1 MAITDKK
8 ITSGEINKSHVQ
20 KQPDKLTGTAQ
31 ENKSVFDTLPEL
43 IASKHNE
50 ALDEI
55 VGAFSAQNAKVETIN
70 TALNERMDEIAS
82 SANPL
87 VPLGMYS
94 TIEELQEAHPTGS
107 AGDAWLIGDYTSNVV
122 YLWDVDHEQWMNA
135 GALAQGNG
143 FKSAYNRSFE
153 DTASNI
159 QMDGTA
165 SAGSSVKVARADHA
179 HPSDTSK
186 ADLQNGYVVDEQLLE
201 QETITKWNTI
211 LGIS

>member
-20 KQPDKLTGTAQ
+20 KQPDRLTGTAQ

-43 IASKHNE
+43 IAKKHNE

-55 VGAFSAQNAKVETIN
+55 VSAFSSQNTKVETIN
-70 TALNERMDEIAS
+70 ATLNERMDEITG

-87 VPLGMYS
+87 VPLGMYA
-94 TIEELQEAHPTGS
+94 TLAELQEAHPTGEK
-107 AGDAWLIGDYTSNVV
+107 GDAWLIGDYTSNVA
-122 YLWDVDHEQWMNA
+122 YMWDVDHEQWVNA

-153 DTASNI
+153 DVASNI

-165 SAGSSVKVARADHA
+165 SAGSSFKVARADHV
-179 HPSDTSK
+179 HPSDATK
-186 ADLQNGYVVDEQLLE
+186 ADLQDGYVVDEQLLE
-201 QETITKWNTI
+201 QATITKWHTI

>member
-20 KQPDKLTGTAQ
+20 KQPDRLTGTAQ

-43 IASKHNE
+43 IAKKHNE

-55 VGAFSAQNAKVETIN
+55 VGAFSSQNSKVETIN
-70 TALNERMDEIAS
+70 AVLNERMDEITG

-87 VPLGMYS
+87 VPLGMYA
-94 TIEELQEAHPTGS
+94 TLAELQEAHPTGEK
-107 AGDAWLIGDYTSNVV
+107 GDAWLIGDYTSNVA
-122 YLWDVDHEQWMNA
+122 YMWDVDHEQWVNA
-135 GALAQGNG
+135 GALAEGNG

-153 DTASNI
+153 DVASNI

-165 SAGSSVKVARADHA
+165 SAGSSFKVARADHA
-179 HPSDTSK
+179 HPSDATK
-186 ADLQNGYVVDEQLLE
+186 ADLQDGYVVDEQLLE
-201 QETITKWNTI
+201 QETITKWHTI
-211 LGIS
+211 LGIG

>member
-20 KQPDKLTGTAQ
+20 KQPDRLTGTAQ

-43 IASKHNE
+43 IARKHNE

-55 VGAFSAQNAKVETIN
+55 VSAFSSQNTKVETIN
-70 TALNERMDEIAS
+70 AVLNERMDEITG

-87 VPLGMYS
+87 VPLGMYA
-94 TIEELQEAHPTGS
+94 TLAELQEAHPTGEK
-107 AGDAWLIGDYTSNVV
+107 GDAWLIGDYTSNVA
-122 YLWDVDHEQWMNA
+122 YMWDVDHEQWVNA

-153 DTASNI
+153 DNASNI

-165 SAGSSVKVARADHA
+165 SAGSSFKVARADHV
-179 HPSDTSK
+179 HPSDATK
-186 ADLQNGYVVDEQLLE
+186 ADLQDGYVVDEQLLE
-201 QETITKWNTI
+201 QETITKWHTI

>member
-8 ITSGEINKSHVQ
+8 ITSGEINKAHVQ

-43 IASKHNE
+43 IARKHNE

-55 VGAFSAQNAKVETIN
+55 IGVFSLQNSTIN
-70 TALNERMDEIAS
+70 TISASLNERMDEIS
-82 SANPL
+82 GSANPL
-87 VPLGMYS
+87 VPLGIYA
-94 TIEELQEAHPTGS
+94 TIEDLQEAHPTGS
-107 AGDAWLIGDYTSNVV
+107 AGEAWLIGDYTSNVV
-122 YLWDVDHEQWMNA
+122 YLWDTDQEAWVNVGSLVE
-135 GALAQGNG
+135 GNG

-153 DTASNI
+153 DVASNI
-159 QMDGTA
+159 QMNGTA
-165 SAGSSVKVARADHA
+165 SAGSSVKVARADHV
-179 HPSDTSK
+179 HPSDTNK
-186 ADLQNGYVVDEQLLE
+186 ADLQNGYVLDEQLLE

>member
-20 KQPDKLTGTAQ
+20 KQPDRLTGTAQ

-43 IASKHNE
+43 IAKKHNE

-55 VGAFSAQNAKVETIN
+55 VGAFSSQNSKVETIN
-70 TALNERMDEIAS
+70 AVLNERMDEITG

-87 VPLGMYS
+87 VPLGMYA
-94 TIEELQEAHPTGS
+94 TLAELQEEHPTGEK
-107 AGDAWLIGDYTSNVV
+107 GDAWLIGDYTSNVA
-122 YLWDVDHEQWMNA
+122 YMWDVDHEQWVNA
-135 GALAQGNG
+135 GALAEGNG

-153 DTASNI
+153 DVASNI

-165 SAGSSVKVARADHA
+165 SAGSSFKVARADHV
-179 HPSDTSK
+179 HPGDATK
-186 ADLQNGYVVDEQLLE
+186 ADLQDGYVVDEQLLE
-201 QETITKWNTI
+201 QETITKWHTI
-211 LGIS
+211 LGIG

>member
-20 KQPDKLTGTAQ
+20 KQPDRLTGTAQ

-43 IASKHNE
+43 IAKKYNE

-55 VGAFSAQNAKVETIN
+55 IGAFSSQNSKVETIN
-70 TALNERMDEIAS
+70 EVLNERMDEITG

-87 VPLGMYS
+87 VPLGMYA
-94 TIEELQEAHPTGS
+94 TLEDLQTEHPTGEK
-107 AGDAWLIGDYTSNVV
+107 GDAWLIGDYTSNVV
-122 YLWDVDHEQWMNA
+122 YMWDVDQEEWVNA

-153 DTASNI
+153 DVASNI

-165 SAGSSVKVARADHA
+165 SAGSSFKVARADHV
-179 HPSDTSK
+179 HPSDTTK
-186 ADLQNGYVVDEQLLE
+186 ADLQDGYVVDGELLE
-201 QETITKWNTI
+201 QATITKWYTI

>member
-20 KQPDKLTGTAQ
+20 KQPDRLTGTAQ

-43 IASKHNE
+43 IAKKHNE

-55 VGAFSAQNAKVETIN
+55 VGAFSSQNSKVETIN
-70 TALNERMDEIAS
+70 AVLNERMDEITG

-87 VPLGMYS
+87 VPLGMY
-94 TIEELQEAHPTGS
+94 TTLAELQEAHPTGDV
-107 AGDAWLIGDYTSNVV
+107 GEAWLIGDYTSNVV
-122 YLWDVDHEQWMNA
+122 YMWDVDHEQWVNA
-135 GALAQGNG
+135 GALAEGNG

-153 DTASNI
+153 DVSSNI

-165 SAGSSVKVARADHA
+165 SAGSSFKVARADHA
-179 HPSDTSK
+179 HPSDATK

-201 QETITKWNTI
+201 QETITKWHTI

>member
-1 MAITDKK
+1 MAIIDKK
-8 ITSGEINKSHVQ
+8 IQPGEINKAHVHG
-20 KQPDKLTGTAQ
+20 QPDRLVGTPTQ
-31 ENKSVFDTLPEL
+31 NKDVFDTLPKL
-43 IASKHNE
+43 IATKYNE

-55 VGAFSAQNAKVETIN
+55 INAFSSQNTKVDTVN
-70 TALNERMDEIAS
+70 ATLNERMDEITG

-87 VPLGMYS
+87 VPLGMYA
-94 TIEELQEAHPTGS
+94 TLEGLQAEHPTGEK
-107 AGDAWLIGDYTSNVV
+107 GDAWLIGDYTSNVV
-122 YLWDVDHEQWMNA
+122 YMWDVDQEEWVNA

-153 DTASNI
+153 DLASNI

-165 SAGSSVKVARADHA
+165 DAGASFKVARADHV

-186 ADLQNGYVVDEQLLE
+186 ANLQGGYVPDEELLE
-201 QETITKWNTI
+201 QATITKWHTI

>member
-20 KQPDKLTGTAQ
+20 KQPDRLTGTAQ

-43 IASKHNE
+43 IATKHNE

-55 VGAFSAQNAKVETIN
+55 VSAFSSQNTKVETIN
-70 TALNERMDEIAS
+70 ATLNERMDEITG

-87 VPLGMYS
+87 VPLGMYA
-94 TIEELQEAHPTGS
+94 TLAELQEAHPTGEK
-107 AGDAWLIGDYTSNVV
+107 GEAWLIGDYTSNVV
-122 YLWDVDHEQWMNA
+122 YMWDVDHEQWMNA

-153 DTASNI
+153 DNASNI

-165 SAGSSVKVARADHA
+165 SAGSSFKVARADHA

-186 ADLQNGYVVDEQLLE
+186 ANLQGGYVPDEELLE
-201 QETITKWNTI
+201 QATITKWHTI

>member
-20 KQPDKLTGTAQ
+20 SQPPRLTGDYR
-31 ENKSVFDTLPEL
+31 ENQRVFDTLPEL
-43 IASKHNE
+43 IAKKHNE

-55 VGAFSAQNAKVETIN
+55 IGAFSAQNSKVETIN
-70 TALNERMDEIAS
+70 EVLNERMDEITG

-87 VPLGMYS
+87 VPIGMYA
-94 TIEELQEAHPTGS
+94 TLEELQEAHPTGEK
-107 AGDAWLIGDYTSNVV
+107 GDAWLIGDYTSNVA
-122 YLWDVDHEQWMNA
+122 YMWDVDHEQWVNA
-135 GALAQGNG
+135 GALAEGNG

-153 DTASNI
+153 DVSSNI

-165 SAGSSVKVARADHA
+165 SAGASFKVARADHT
-179 HPSDTSK
+179 HPSDTRK
-186 ADLQNGYVVDEQLLE
+186 ADLQDGYVVDGELLE
-201 QETITKWNTI
+201 QATITKWYTI

>member
-20 KQPDKLTGTAQ
+20 KQPDRLTGTAQ

-43 IASKHNE
+43 IARKHNE

-55 VGAFSAQNAKVETIN
+55 VSAFSSQNTKVDTVN
-70 TALNERMDEIAS
+70 AALNERMDEITG

-87 VPLGMYS
+87 VPLGMYA
-94 TIEELQEAHPTGS
+94 TLEDLQAEHPTGEK
-107 AGDAWLIGDYTSNVV
+107 GDAWLIGDYTSNVV
-122 YLWDVDHEQWMNA
+122 YMWDVDQEEWVNA

-153 DTASNI
+153 DISSNI

-165 SAGSSVKVARADHA
+165 DAGVSFKVARADHV
-179 HPSDTSK
+179 HPSDTTK
-186 ADLQNGYVVDEQLLE
+186 ADLQDGYVVDGELLE
-201 QETITKWNTI
+201 QATITKWHTI

>member
-20 KQPDKLTGTAQ
+20 KQPDRLTGTAQ

-43 IASKHNE
+43 IATKHNE

-55 VGAFSAQNAKVETIN
+55 VSAFSSQNTKVETIN
-70 TALNERMDEIAS
+70 AVLNERMDEITG

-87 VPLGMYS
+87 VPLGMYA
-94 TIEELQEAHPTGS
+94 TLEDLQAEHPTGEK
-107 AGDAWLIGDYTSNVV
+107 GDAWLIGDYTSNVA
-122 YLWDVDHEQWMNA
+122 YMWDVDHEEWVNA

-153 DTASNI
+153 DNASNI

-165 SAGSSVKVARADHA
+165 SAGASFKVARADHV
-179 HPSDTSK
+179 HPSDTTK
-186 ADLQNGYVVDEQLLE
+186 ADLQDGYVVDEELLE
-201 QETITKWNTI
+201 QATITKWHTI

>member
-20 KQPDKLTGTAQ
+20 SQPPRLTGTAKQ
-31 ENKSVFDTLPEL
+31 NQKVFDTLPEL
-43 IASKHNE
+43 IATKYNE

-55 VGAFSAQNAKVETIN
+55 VSAFSSQNTKVETIN
-70 TALNERMDEIAS
+70 AVLNERMDEITG

-87 VPLGMYS
+87 VPLGMYA
-94 TIEELQEAHPTGS
+94 TLEDLQAEHPTGEK
-107 AGDAWLIGDYTSNVV
+107 GDAWLIGDYTSNVV
-122 YLWDVDHEQWMNA
+122 YMWDVEHEQWVNA

-153 DTASNI
+153 DNASNI

-165 SAGSSVKVARADHA
+165 SAGASFKVARADHA
-179 HPSDTSK
+179 HPSDTNK
-186 ADLQNGYVVDEQLLE
+186 ADLQNGYVVDGELLE
-201 QETITKWNTI
+201 QATITKWHTI

>member
-20 KQPDKLTGTAQ
+20 KQPDRLTGTAQ

-43 IASKHNE
+43 IAKKHNE

-55 VGAFSAQNAKVETIN
+55 VGAFSSQNSKVETIN
-70 TALNERMDEIAS
+70 EVLNERMDEITG

-87 VPLGMYS
+87 VPLGMYA
-94 TIEELQEAHPTGS
+94 TLAELQEAHPTGEK
-107 AGDAWLIGDYTSNVV
+107 GDAWLIGDYTSNVA
-122 YLWDVDHEQWMNA
+122 YMWDVDHEQWVNA
-135 GALAQGNG
+135 GALAEGNG

-153 DTASNI
+153 DVASNI

-165 SAGSSVKVARADHA
+165 SAGSSFKVARADHV
-179 HPSDTSK
+179 HPNDATK
-186 ADLQNGYVVDEQLLE
+186 ADLQDGYVVDEQLLE
-201 QETITKWNTI
+201 QTTITKWHTI
-211 LGIS
+211 LGIG